1 MTSTIRFGRIAGID
15 IGAHWTWLLVVGLV
29 VWSLAAGVFPGT
41 NPGLEPAT
49 YLAMALIAAALF
61 FASLLAHE
69 LGHALAAKRDG
80 VPIDGITLWVFGGV
94 ARFSAGP
101 PTAGSELRI
110 ALAGPAVSL
119 VLGVAG
125 VALAVGVA
133 LPAEVDAVAYW
144 LGTMNLL
151 LLAFNLI
158 PAFPLDGGRVVR
170 ALLWQWKGDPVRATR
185 WAAAGGR
192 GFGAGFIA
200 AGFVLAVFA
209 GSLSGLWLA
218 LIGFFVMSAA
228 EAELQIVEASTA
240 LAGLR
245 VGDVTVRRPVSVQP
259 GLPLDRFFDDVFMR
273 HRYTAYPVVADD
285 AIGLMSFRDALAV
298 PRERW
303 PHTRVVDRMVPAD
316 RVLVLDADQP
326 LADAFRALAGDELH
340 RALVRDSGA
349 YAGLLSVTDAA
360 RVLEAAERMPA
371 RVDAV
376 WPTPVGSRP
385 SPVRTPR
392 PA

>member
-1 MTSTIRFGRIAGID
+1 MTSTIRFGRIAGIE

-29 VWSLAAGVFPGT
+29 VWSLAAGVFPDT

-49 YLAMALIAAALF
+49 YLAMALVAAALF

-69 LGHALAAKRDG
+69 LGHALAARRDG
-80 VPIDGITLWVFGGV
+80 VPIAGITLWVFGGV
-94 ARFSAGP
+94 ARFSTEP

-119 VLGVAG
+119 VIGLAG
-125 VALAVGVA
+125 LALAVGVA
-133 LPAEVDAVAYW
+133 LPAEIDAIAYW

-151 LLAFNLI
+151 LLVFNLI

-170 ALLWQWKGDPVRATR
+170 ALLWQRTGDMVRATR
-185 WAAAGGR
+185 WAAAAGR

-218 LIGFFVMSAA
+218 LIGFFVMGAA
-228 EAELQIVEASTA
+228 EGELQLVEANRA

-245 VGDVTVRRPVSVQP
+245 VGDVTIRRPVTVQAD
-259 GLPLDRFFDDVFMR
+259 LPLDRFFDDVFMR
-273 HRYTAYPVVADD
+273 HRYTAYPVLADE

-316 RVLVLDADQP
+316 RVLVLDADRP
-326 LADAFRALAGDELH
+326 LADAFRDLATDRLH
-340 RALVRDSGA
+340 RALVRDGDA
-349 YAGLLSVTDAA
+349 FAGLLSVTDAA
-360 RVLEAAERMPA
+360 RVLEAAEHLPA
-371 RVDAV
+371 YADSVLAAPAAPRRRVM
-376 WPTPVGSRP
+376 
-385 SPVRTPR
+385 RT
-392 PA
+392 A